1 MGYEISISSPEQNG
15 NEEEG
20 AHHISV
26 SNSNGETNENSDALS
41 KGSGDADEPHSPPS
55 NLSSIPLPTAGPS
68 SSPHKNVVDEDDE
81 KKQSEDEREQDPLYQ
96 EMLMISTKVPRR
108 VKVYLLQG
116 EDWLDNGTGYCT
128 GEFSEDT
135 HKPYFFVRSEL
146 HPQEVILKSYL
157 EGSIQ
162 YQRQQETLIV
172 WTDLS
177 GKDLALSF
185 QETEGC
191 ADLCEFIIKVQQQGF
206 SSDISLYYVIS
217 NASIS
222 DNDGNNG
229 GVNEITELITGPI
242 NIPEDP
248 TIDNLESIIDV
259 ISQGSNSQYTRSC
272 ILKFIIES
280 KFFEKLID
288 VFNQSEEKRKLQ
300 NLFTLTEIIK
310 ILIIYN
316 EPSIIEDFV
325 SSESKILGLVG
336 ILEYDPE
343 YPNFK
348 ATHREIFADK
358 SKFKT
363 VIEIPNDEDKINI
376 FKRDFYL
383 NFLKNVVLARY
394 LDDQTFN
401 TLNSLIFFNQVE
413 IINFLKNSESN
424 DNFCTKLFNIYDNDN
439 DNNDNNIN
447 NVNKNG
453 ICSDNTN
460 NTTNNTYNNNN
471 NDDYNHNNKLAEHK
485 STNNHINT
493 SPSSSIHTNTDSSN
507 DTPNTPISPNPN
519 SQNSKQVSL
528 KTKRNGVKMLHQYV
542 LITKSLQSYQ
552 KSEFFSVLVKTG
564 LFKMLSFALK
574 DTDSNTRV
582 LGTELIVI
590 IIEQDVSLV
599 NSIDNDNSID
609 ILDPPSMSPAA
620 AAAAAANS
628 ENCND
633 NNLIDKDKNF
643 EEHKPLKFKLSDDM
657 TLSLILSKLLLED
670 KNPGLKIQAFE
681 ALRILLDSNIAS
693 NTSIP
698 GQFEGSNGEPN
709 MKNVQNGFDLE
720 VLRNQFSNFQ
730 DEYEDEEGEENRNPL
745 NRGSNEVNDINTN
758 NYFEA
763 FYSKV
768 APGLFKELSDLSY
781 SKEDS
786 KLHESIVS
794 KIKGDEILYQHL
806 CDLISFCSKE
816 HEAYISRPFFL
827 ENNILLGVSKLMV
840 IDVKITLKLSAI
852 RCLKNILL
860 LNDGFYSRYIIN
872 NDIFQYFFD
881 FFNTIIS
888 ENNLAN
894 STCLDLLEIIIKNCD
909 KTVNHGKRHNFKLL
923 AEYIY
928 KNFKDICRDKINY
941 VSTGKE
947 LVKMVENEFYEDDT
961 KQFGVADTSF
971 DSEDDEFLNNGHNV
985 STPIKSDEEV
995 EPNELNEHLPL
1006 TNGSGPHNLFE
1017 DIEKDMG
1024 HKTHAKRAREDDN
1037 DSELQPIHKK
1047 ETFIS
1052 VADLPKSVL
1061 PTSVLPKSNPVS
1073 PTNDEPA

>member
-1 MGYEISISSPEQNG
+1 MGYETSITSPEQNG

-26 SNSNGETNENSDALS
+26 SNSNGDTNSDDLN

-55 NLSSIPLPTAGPS
+55 NLSSISLPTAGPS
-68 SSPHKNVVDEDDE
+68 SSPHKNVVDEDNE

-272 ILKFIIES
+272 ILKFIIE
-280 KFFEKLID
+280 K
-288 VFNQSEEKRKLQ
+288 
-300 NLFTLTEIIK
+300 
-310 ILIIYN
+310 
-316 EPSIIEDFV
+316 
-325 SSESKILGLVG
+325 
-336 ILEYDPE
+336 
-343 YPNFK
+343 
-348 ATHREIFADK
+348 
-358 SKFKT
+358 
-363 VIEIPNDEDKINI
+363 
-376 FKRDFYL
+376 
-383 NFLKNVVLARY
+383 
-394 LDDQTFN
+394 
-401 TLNSLIFFNQVE
+401 
-413 IINFLKNSESN
+413 
-424 DNFCTKLFNIYDNDN
+424 
-439 DNNDNNIN
+439 
-447 NVNKNG
+447 
-453 ICSDNTN
+453 
-460 NTTNNTYNNNN
+460 
-471 NDDYNHNNKLAEHK
+471 
-485 STNNHINT
+485 
-493 SPSSSIHTNTDSSN
+493 
-507 DTPNTPISPNPN
+507 
-519 SQNSKQVSL
+519 
-528 KTKRNGVKMLHQYV
+528 
-542 LITKSLQSYQ
+542 
-552 KSEFFSVLVKTG
+552 
-564 LFKMLSFALK
+564 
-574 DTDSNTRV
+574 
-582 LGTELIVI
+582 
-590 IIEQDVSLV
+590 QDVSLV

-609 ILDPPSMSPAA
+609 ISDPPSMSPAA
-620 AAAAAANS
+620 AAAAAATNS
-628 ENCND
+628 ENGND
-633 NNLIDKDKNF
+633 KNLIDKDKNF
-643 EEHKPLKFKLSDDM
+643 GEHKPLKFKLSDDM

-730 DEYEDEEGEENRNPL
+730 DEFEDEEGEENRNPL

-827 ENNILLGVSKLMV
+827 ENNILLG
-840 IDVKITLKLSAI
+840 
-852 RCLKNILL
+852 
-860 LNDGFYSRYIIN
+860 
-872 NDIFQYFFD
+872 
-881 FFNTIIS
+881 
-888 ENNLAN
+888 
-894 STCLDLLEIIIKNCD
+894 
-909 KTVNHGKRHNFKLL
+909 
-923 AEYIY
+923 
-928 KNFKDICRDKINY
+928 NFKDICRDKINY

-995 EPNELNEHLPL
+995 EPNELNENLPL
-1006 TNGSGPHNLFE
+1006 SNGSGPHNLFE

-1047 ETFIS
+1047 ETFVS
-1052 VADLPKSVL
+1052 VADLLKSVL